1 MFLSFWAGLLSA
13 ISSYCEATEC
23 VAARAEEEIAVT
35 ALLWWCVATSMASKC
50 YVGHHH
56 TFLPQAQA
64 TNGTKIPVCA
74 SHCGVNLQS
83 GPPICTYVQQIT
95 SWLQC
100 FANSLVVP
108 APDSDLMF

>member
-13 ISSYCEATEC
+13 ISSYCEATEY

-74 SHCGVNLQS
+74 SHCGVNLAEWS
-83 GPPICTYVQQIT
+83 AYLHICATDHI
-95 SWLQC
+95 L
-100 FANSLVVP
+100 
-108 APDSDLMF
+108 DSVFC